1 MSFPLDLRAF
11 GCTALLP
18 SAATPYG
25 CIFRTTARHERAPVR
40 VLTRSVSDVGRS
52 PVPIPW
58 CILLPQAH
66 QTRRAAVHHSSRPVA
81 SGCGKL
87 CRYRTALTCRCAG
100 RTEVRRLAPTLFH
113 GRASTCRTASEAG
126 PTPLPCRGP
135 FRAGRLPLLVAAAPP
150 DERQRVLDGHRPA
163 CPSWTHQKRS
173 FPGKHEASLDPTGA
187 PASQR
192 QRAARVSHQGSFL
205 ERLTGSYLWTPTARE
220 PLQEAELCP
229 FAPCGA
235 LLPGSPFPSTLLAAP
250 GRVGDATGATTA
262 APPCSDSSSACS
274 RTA

>member
-25 CIFRTTARHERAPVR
+25 CIFRTTARHERVPVR
-40 VLTRSVSDVGRS
+40 VLTCSGRS
-52 PVPIPW
+52 PVRTHW

-66 QTRRAAVHHSSRPVA
+66 QTRRAAVHHSPRPVA

-87 CRYRTALTCRCAG
+87 CCHNTALICRCAR
-100 RTEVRRLAPTLFH
+100 RTGVRVLTPALFH

-135 FRAGRLPLLVAAAPP
+135 FWAGRLPLLVAAAPP

-163 CPSWTHQKRS
+163 CPSWTHQKSS
-173 FPGKHEASLDPTGA
+173 FPGKHEASLDPTAA
-187 PASQR
+187 PASTASPSR
-192 QRAARVSHQGSFL
+192 PGLPPGAAS
-205 ERLTGSYLWTPTARE
+205 
-220 PLQEAELCP
+220 
-229 FAPCGA
+229 
-235 LLPGSPFPSTLLAAP
+235 
-250 GRVGDATGATTA
+250 
-262 APPCSDSSSACS
+262 
-274 RTA
+274 

>member
-1 MSFPLDLRAF
+1 
-11 GCTALLP
+11 LP

-192 QRAARVSHQGSFL
+192 QRAARVSHQV
-205 ERLTGSYLWTPTARE
+205 
-220 PLQEAELCP
+220 Q
-229 FAPCGA
+229 
-235 LLPGSPFPSTLLAAP
+235 LPGEAHGFLPLDPHRP
-250 GRVGDATGATTA
+250 
-262 APPCSDSSSACS
+262 
-274 RTA
+274 